1 MTFLRRISTRKLLA
15 LCAAVVV
22 LVIGATV
29 GAIAATGGGS
39 KPPPK
44 RLPVAIHDAL
54 TATPVAGVTPRVQ
67 FTNDLISGD
76 DVQGSDPL
84 LTGATGRLW
93 ATADGRLRL
102 ELQSDLSN
110 HGATGDSQVLVSH
123 RNVTVYDAGMNTAYE
138 GTLPK
143 QRASHRAK
151 KESVPPV
158 ARIQKGL
165 ARAARRAIVSGAV
178 PSDV

>member
-15 LCAAVVV
+15 LCAGVVV

-29 GAIAATGGGS
+29 AAIAATGGGP
-39 KPPPK
+39 KPPAK

-54 TATPVAGVTPRVQ
+54 AAKPVAGVTARVK
-67 FTNDLISGD
+67 FTNDLISGG

-110 HGATGDSQVLVSH
+110 HGAVGDSQVLVSH
-123 RNVTVYDAGMNTAYE
+123 RNVTVYDAGMNPAYE
-138 GTLPK
+138 GTLPR
-143 QRASHRAK
+143 QRSAQRAK
-151 KESVPPV
+151 KESVPSV

-165 ARAARRAIVSGAV
+165 ARVAKRGIVS
-178 PSDV
+178 

>member
-15 LCAAVVV
+15 LCAAVGVF
-22 LVIGATV
+22 VIGATV
-29 GAIAATGGGS
+29 VAIAATGGGP

-54 TATPVAGVTPRVQ
+54 AAKPVAGVTARIK
-67 FTNDLISGD
+67 FTNDLISGG

-110 HGATGDSQVLVSH
+110 QGATGASLLH
-123 RNVTVYDAGMNTAYE
+123 R
-138 GTLPK
+138 
-143 QRASHRAK
+143 
-151 KESVPPV
+151 
-158 ARIQKGL
+158 
-165 ARAARRAIVSGAV
+165 
-178 PSDV
+178 